1 MCSTFL
7 CLRDKLFDKEEG
19 DTEDEE
25 GDGAN
30 VKSGAETHLIQGE
43 APSNQISENI
53 FWDFLNQLNNKQTSL
68 SFEKRQ
74 Q

>member
-25 GDGAN
+25 CDGAN
-30 VKSGAETHLIQGE
+30 VKSGAETHLIRGE
-43 APSNQISENI
+43 DPSNQISEKI
-53 FWDFLNQLNNKQTSL
+53 FFLNQLNNKQTSL
-68 SFEKRQ
+68 SLEKGQ